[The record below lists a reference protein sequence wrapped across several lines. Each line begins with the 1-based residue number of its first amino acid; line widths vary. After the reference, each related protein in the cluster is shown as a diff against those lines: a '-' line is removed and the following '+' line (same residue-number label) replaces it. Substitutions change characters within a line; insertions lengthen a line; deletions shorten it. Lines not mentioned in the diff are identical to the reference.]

1 MNNPNAN
8 IIPRGVKPGHAYV
21 SPFEFAVRTMI
32 DFDMAFLQDRVR
44 SEIFVNGKPCG
55 VYAAIKVDDSRYPV
69 SPEEAL
75 RRYGPDLER
84 EADME
89 GFCTATLERLGELSG
104 QCRETAMYAIDSLVE
119 SGRVEIVSRKPGVKE
134 WRRDGSRIMN
144 VGEYRLLG
152 EEWS

>member
-44 SEIFVNGKPCG
+44 SEVFVNGKPCG
-55 VYAAIKVDDSRYPV
+55 VYAAIKVDDGQYPV

-84 EADME
+84 VVVDEFM
-89 GFCTATLERLGELSG
+89 GLGYRRRVQVLENELAEIKNRLARRWWRRLGQRLRG
-104 QCRETAMYAIDSLVE
+104 LFN
-119 SGRVEIVSRKPGVKE
+119 PG
-134 WRRDGSRIMN
+134 
-144 VGEYRLLG
+144 L
-152 EEWS
+152 